1 MGLHKITKI
10 VMGILGLVG
19 LILAGAVA
27 TVDEDSL
34 KSEIKAVGIQAVEV
48 PSSINMLILIAQIVL
63 VICVVLVVL
72 FVIKG
77 LLNGGNARN
86 TVIGLGVFLL
96 VIAISYLLAS
106 GEATPLREG
115 GTLSASGSRWVSAG
129 LNAFYILAVLA
140 IVTMVGGGLKKLIKG

>member
-1 MGLHKITKI
+1 
-10 VMGILGLVG
+10 
-19 LILAGAVA
+19 
-27 TVDEDSL
+27 
-34 KSEIKAVGIQAVEV
+34 
-48 PSSINMLILIAQIVL
+48 MLILIAQIVL

-86 TVIGLGVFLL
+86 TVIGLGVFLF
-96 VIAISYLLAS
+96 VVAISYLLAS

>member
-27 TVDEDSL
+27 TVDEESL

-48 PSSINMLILIAQIVL
+48 PSSINILILIAQIVL

-77 LLNGGNARN
+77 LLNGNAKN
-86 TVIGLGVFLL
+86 TLIGLGVFLL
-96 VIAISYLLAS
+96 VVAVSYLLAS
-106 GEATPLREG
+106 GEETPLREG
-115 GTLSASGSRWVSAG
+115 GVLSASGSRWVSAG
-129 LNAFYILAVLA
+129 LNTFYILAVLA
-140 IVTMVGGGLKKLIKG
+140 IVAMVGGGVKKLIKG